1 MKRGGNPHP
10 FLGGTM
16 KVLALK
22 LGGKT
27 YTTGKVTAYIAKE
40 VIKIGKQAL
49 ELAKSRSVLESL
61 GEDSSE
67 EELDRAAEI
76 VSQVEELANKKAWV
90 LCEAYGNKFTQDD
103 LEKGL
108 SSQEIDA
115 EVNRLMG
122 AITGTIEKN

>member
-1 MKRGGNPHP
+1 
-10 FLGGTM
+10 M

-40 VIKIGKQAL
+40 VIKTGKQAL
-49 ELAKSRSVLESL
+49 ELAKSRSALESL

-67 EELDRAAEI
+67 EDLDRASEV
-76 VSQVEELANKKAWV
+76 VSQVEELADKKAWI

-108 SSQEIDA
+108 SSQEINT
-115 EVNRLMG
+115 EINRLMG
-122 AITGTIEKN
+122 AITGTMEKN